1 MSQICPSEYRHQVCP
16 FCRSKKI
23 QSVHMQEMGGGYYYT
38 IPATG
43 GVATITRNGF
53 LCDNCQRYHPIR
65 NAKFRVDR
73 AEMRRDIKKLQE
85 YLLEN
90 VK

>member
-1 MSQICPSEYRHQVCP
+1 MNGDEQADISAREYARKWLP
-16 FCRSKKI
+16 
-23 QSVHMQEMGGGYYYT
+23 
-38 IPATG
+38 PAL
-43 GVATITRNGF
+43 R
-53 LCDNCQRYHPIR
+53 D
-65 NAKFRVDR
+65 